1 MLGSVVWKSLTEGLY
16 KVNIVVLQKKK
27 KKTEPTVESS
37 GNGTKFVKVVL
48 YMTGLF
54 DEREKKPGE
63 VGLRL
68 VL

>member
-27 KKTEPTVESS
+27 TEPTVESS
-37 GNGTKFVKVVL
+37 GNGTKFVKIVL

-54 DEREKKPGE
+54 DEREKKTG
-63 VGLRL
+63 
-68 VL
+68 